1 MSLKYSSLILVGLIL
16 GASVGY
22 GVGLVYIP
30 EIVDEFLPD
39 NYKSK
44 YDKLHGQ
51 LENLTGLYEAAIS
64 ELEVLQGSYDQLAEE
79 HQYLTESFDILTED
93 FEALTEE
100 HEALG
105 ETYNET
111 LEDYSSLLLQYQII
125 TGSAPLTPQSV
136 SDGTI
141 RRDFAWIYDDKTYA
155 ISLYIPE
162 QLYQYYRDKT
172 RVPTED
178 YSVYVTHPQDDE
190 YISTIIERFDEIA
203 LEEGY
208 DDEQEV
214 NLVIAFVQS
223 LPYATDDV
231 STPFDEYPRYPLE
244 TLVDG
249 GGDCEDTSIL
259 ASTLLDAMDY
269 GVVLVNLPEHVAVG
283 VAAEAYGTYWVH
295 EGTKYF
301 YVETTG
307 EGWGLGQLPEEFE
320 GEPAY
325 IYPILPVPVCTHT
338 WSASILRH
346 KLTLVAD
353 IQNVGTAEARRV
365 KLFVALDAGED
376 EVWNPVESA
385 FFDLDVGEDTTVM
398 LELSVPRNVHTRI
411 LVQVRDAWG
420 NVMDESHSEW
430 FDTD

>member
-1 MSLKYSSLILVGLIL
+1 MSWKYSALLLVGLIL
-16 GASVGY
+16 GAGVGY
-22 GVGLVYIP
+22 GVSLVYTP
-30 EIVDEFLPD
+30 EVLDEFLPD
-39 NYKSK
+39 NYKSRC
-44 YDKLHGQ
+44 DRLQQQ
-51 LENLTGLYEAAIS
+51 LENLTGLYEATIS
-64 ELEVLQGSYDQLAEE
+64 DLEALQGSHDQLAGE
-79 HQYLTESFDILTED
+79 HQGLKESFDSLTGD

-105 ETYNET
+105 EAYNET
-111 LEDYSSLLLQYQII
+111 LEDYSILLLQYQII
-125 TGSAPLTPQSV
+125 TGFAPLTPQGV

-141 RRDFAWIYDDKTYA
+141 RRDFAWVYDDKTYA

-178 YSVYVTHPQDDE
+178 YSVYVTHPHDDE
-190 YISTIIERFDEIA
+190 YISTIFERFDEIA

-208 DDEQEV
+208 DEEQEV
-214 NLVIAFVQS
+214 NLLITFVQS
-223 LPYATDDV
+223 LPYATDDI
-231 STPFDEYPRYPLE
+231 STSFDEYPRYPLE

-259 ASTLLDAMDY
+259 ASALLDAMGY
-269 GVVLVNLPEHVAVG
+269 GVVLIDLPGHVAVG

-307 EGWGLGQLPEEFE
+307 EGWGLGQLPEEYE

-325 IYPILPVPVCTHT
+325 IYPIFPVPVCTHT
-338 WSASILRH
+338 WSGSILRH

-353 IQNVGTAEARRV
+353 IQNVGTAEARGV
-365 KLFVALDAGED
+365 KLFAAFDAGGG

-385 FFDLDVGEDTTVM
+385 YFDLDVGEETAVM
-398 LELSVPRNVHTRI
+398 LELSVPKDVHTRI
-411 LVQVRDAWG
+411 LVRVLDAWG